1 MGRHLAGG
9 DFDRAQQSRRWR
21 EPPLGGGHRSM
32 RCVLDADPELA
43 EGLTEDTRRAARAA
57 AVALTF
63 EADRGELRLA
73 PWFDLVRSGL
83 GLLLLDGVMAVNVQT
98 CDRIAAELVGA
109 GDLLVPPLGGEDDL
123 VSCASRW
130 HVLTPTR
137 MAVLD
142 EPFTKRTRFWPT
154 ITVSL
159 LRRVA
164 RRNHD
169 LNVQRAIAAQPRLE
183 VRLALLLWHLSTR
196 WGRVETGGVRLSLP
210 LTHHLL
216 GRLVAAERPSVSHA
230 LSRLAHAG
238 LVSGHGDEWH
248 LHGSFQEHLTSMLEP
263 DAGHL
268 RAAPARAF

>member
-1 MGRHLAGG
+1 
-9 DFDRAQQSRRWR
+9 
-21 EPPLGGGHRSM
+21 M

-43 EGLTEDTRRAARAA
+43 EGLPEDTRRIARAG
-57 AVALTF
+57 AVAVTF

-73 PWFDLVRSGL
+73 PWFDLVGSGL

-98 CDRIAAELVGA
+98 CDRLAAELVGA
-109 GDLLVPPLGGEDDL
+109 GDLLVPGLAAEDDL
-123 VSCASRW
+123 VSCTARW

-142 EPFTKRTRFWPT
+142 EAFTKRIRFWPT
-154 ITVSL
+154 LTTAL

-169 LNVQRAIAAQPRLE
+169 LCVQRAIAAQPRLE

-196 WGRVETGGVRLSLP
+196 WGRVETGGIRLPLP

-230 LSRLAHAG
+230 LSRLAQAG
-238 LVSGHGDEWH
+238 LVSGQGDEWH
-248 LHGSFQEHLTSMLEP
+248 LHGTLEQHLTSMLEP

-268 RAAPARAF
+268 QAAGGRAL